1 MITGRRGY
9 ARSTFALVCLAMLA
23 LASPPLLA
31 QVTTGQIVGQVDDTD
46 GNPIEGAQ
54 VTITHVPTATSAVVT
69 TRADGYFSLANAR
82 VGGPYTIAVAK
93 DGYDP
98 TRAEGISTQVGRPTS
113 VSLQMRLA
121 LTEVVVAGAREQQV
135 ALGAGTSFSLQD
147 IEGMP
152 SIGRDIKDI
161 ARIDPKI
168 WIDAANV
175 DAMEIAGTNNKYNS
189 ITVDGIR
196 ESDDFG
202 LNNNGYP
209 SNRAPVTL
217 DAIEAFTVEVAPFDV
232 QYSGFQG
239 GTVNI
244 VTKSGS
250 NDFHGSA
257 WYVKNQ
263 DSWAG
268 DRSKERTV
276 NLNFDEF
283 SYGATLGGPI
293 LRDRLFFFLSYEKV
307 ERETP
312 VNEGPG
318 GAGFPVSINQVS
330 QADFN
335 QILAI
340 TQSVYGYD
348 PGELVRSNTEE
359 DERILAKLDW
369 QITDDHRLSL
379 AYQRNEGLTIV
390 QPNANAATGRLG
402 TRSNWYERPIDLEN
416 LSLQLFSTW
425 TPWLSTE
432 FKAGRKEVTAPQTPV
447 FGANFAE
454 FQIRTT
460 TPAGAG
466 IVHVGPDEFRH
477 ANVLTNDLNTFKLKA
492 DMLFGDHTVTV
503 GTELEQLDVFNQFVP
518 RSLGQYIFNSI
529 ADYQNR
535 TAASFSYSNAVTN
548 NAADGAAAFGTDT
561 LSFYL
566 QDSWRILPELTVQ
579 GGLRYE
585 RYSSGDRPRAN
596 ANFASRYGFSNT
608 ETYDGRDL
616 LLPRLGFDWEITAD
630 TKIRGGVGLFG
641 GGSPT
646 VWLSNSFANDG
657 VAIVAQNCPANSM
670 SPTVCSAP
678 AGAPIPSA
686 QILTNVNGSA
696 IPAAILAAQGTL
708 AGDGPVNAIDPDYEI
723 ASSWRYNLGL
733 EHFFD
738 LGSLGN
744 NYRVSADLIY
754 TAVKDQIL
762 YRDLRL
768 QRTGTAPDGRPIYAQ
783 RGPSSRGSAQD
794 LLLTNTDEGRGI
806 VWTLDL
812 TGSWDTRYGR
822 FDAYLGYGHQDI
834 KDVNPGTS
842 SQASSNWDNVATSD
856 PNDPELATSNYQIT
870 HRFPL
875 QLTWRKAFFG
885 DYKTHVGL
893 FVERRSGRPFSYT
906 FGSAT
911 SAFGDPR
918 QNARQRQLFYVPLNA
933 GDVDYAGGLT
943 AQALDDFIVASGL
956 DKYRG
961 QIAPRN
967 AFNSP
972 WVTAA
977 DLRLSQEIPAFFD
990 SARAVVTLDIRNVA
1004 NLINKDW
1011 GRLASVQFPYVAPV
1025 LNATINPATGRYTY
1039 SPLPGR
1045 TAPAPANFVMS
1056 PAQSSVW
1063 QMQLGVRFEF

>member
-1 MITGRRGY
+1 MVIGHRGV
-9 ARSTFALVCLAMLA
+9 ARFAFAFVCVSLLA
-23 LASPPLLA
+23 LSGPAALA
-31 QVTTGQIVGQVDDTD
+31 QVTTGQIVGQVRST
-46 GNPIEGAQ
+46 GGEPIEGAQ
-54 VTITHVPTATSAVVT
+54 VTITHVPTASSSVVT
-69 TRADGYFSLANAR
+69 TRADGYFSLNNVR
-82 VGGPYTIAVAK
+82 VGGPYTISAARE
-93 DGYDP
+93 GYDP
-98 TRAEGISTQVGRPTS
+98 STAEGVSALVGRPTS
-113 VSLQMRLA
+113 ITLEMRPA
-121 LTEVVVAGAREQQV
+121 LTEVVVASAREQEV
-135 ALGAGTSFSLQD
+135 ALGVGTSFSLED
-147 IEGMP
+147 IRAMP

-161 ARIDPKI
+161 ARIDPKV
-168 WIDAANV
+168 WIDATNV
-175 DAMEIAGTNNKYNS
+175 DAMEIAGTNNRYNS

-239 GTVNI
+239 GTINI
-244 VTKSGS
+244 VTKSGT

-257 WYVKNQ
+257 WYYRNQ

-268 DRSKERTV
+268 DRSKSRPI
-276 NLNFDEF
+276 NLNFNEET
-283 SYGATLGGPI
+283 YGATLGGPI
-293 LRDRLFFFLSYEKV
+293 LRDRQFFFLSYEKV
-307 ERETP
+307 ERQTP
-312 VNEGPG
+312 VNEGPA
-318 GAGFPVSINQVS
+318 GAGFPVSVNQVS
-330 QADFN
+330 EADFN
-335 QILAI
+335 QIIAI

-348 PGELVRSNTEE
+348 AGELVRSNTEQ

-369 QITDDHRLSL
+369 QVSDDHRLSL
-379 AYQRNEGLTIV
+379 AYQKNEGLTVV

-402 TRSNWYERPIDLEN
+402 TRSNWYNRPIDLEN
-416 LSLQLFSTW
+416 LSLQLFSNW

-447 FGANFAE
+447 FGANFSE
-454 FQIRTT
+454 FQVRTAT
-460 TPAGAG
+460 GG

-492 DMLFGDHTVTV
+492 DLLFGDHTITL
-503 GTELEQLDVFNQFVP
+503 GSELEQLDVFNQFVP
-518 RSLGQYIFNSI
+518 RSLGQYIFSSI

-535 TAASFSYSNAVTN
+535 TAASFSYNNAFTN
-548 NAADGAAAFGTDT
+548 DAADGAASFGTDT
-561 LSFYL
+561 LSFYA
-566 QDSWRILPELTVQ
+566 QDSWRVLPELTVQ
-579 GGLRYE
+579 AGVRYE
-585 RYSSGDRPRAN
+585 TYSSGDRPRTN
-596 ANFASRYGFSNT
+596 SNFASRYGFSNT

-616 LLPRLGFDWEITAD
+616 LLPRLGFDWEVATN

-678 AGAPIPSA
+678 AGAPIPVA
-686 QILTNVNGSA
+686 QVLTNVDGHL
-696 IPAAILAAQGTL
+696 IPAPILAAQGGL
-708 AGDGPVNAIDPDYEI
+708 SGDGPVNAIDPDYDI
-723 ASSWRYNLGL
+723 PSSWRYNLGI
-733 EHFFD
+733 EHYFD
-738 LGSLGN
+738 LGALGS
-744 NYRVSADLIY
+744 NYRLSADLLY
-754 TAVKDQIL
+754 TAVRDQIL

-768 QRTGTAPDGRPIYAQ
+768 TRTGTAPDGRPIYAQ
-783 RGPSSRGSAQD
+783 QGPSSRGSAQD
-794 LLLTNTDEGRGI
+794 LLLTNTHEGRGI
-806 VWTLDL
+806 VWTVDL
-812 TGSWDTRYGR
+812 SGSWDTRAGH

-834 KDVNPGTS
+834 TDVNPGTS
-842 SQASSNWDNVATSD
+842 SQASSNWDNVATAD
-856 PNDPELATSNYQIT
+856 PNDPEEARSNYEIT

-875 QLTWRKAFFG
+875 QLTWNKAFFG
-885 DYKTHVGL
+885 DYKTHLGL

-918 QNARQRQLFYVPLNA
+918 QGARQRQLLYVPLNA

-943 AQALDDFIVASGL
+943 PQALEDFIQASGL
-956 DKYRG
+956 DRYRG
-961 QIAPRN
+961 RIAPRN

-972 WVTAA
+972 WVTSA
-977 DLRLSQEIPAFFD
+977 DLRLSQEIPTFLG
-990 SARAVVTLDIRNVA
+990 SSRAVVSLDIRNVA

-1011 GRLASVQFPYVAPV
+1011 GQLASVQFPYVAPV
-1025 LNATINPATGRYTY
+1025 LNASINPATGRYTY

-1045 TAPAPANFVMS
+1045 TGPAAANFVVS
-1056 PAQSSVW
+1056 PAQASVW